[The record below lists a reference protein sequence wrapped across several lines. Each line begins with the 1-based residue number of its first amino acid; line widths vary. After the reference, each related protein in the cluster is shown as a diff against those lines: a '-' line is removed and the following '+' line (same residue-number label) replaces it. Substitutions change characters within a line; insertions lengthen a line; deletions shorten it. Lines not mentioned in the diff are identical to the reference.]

1 MTDFDIR
8 YSALRRAVIEREFE
22 KLNDRQ
28 KDGVFKT
35 EGPVLILAGA
45 GSGKTT
51 VLINRII
58 NLLRYGSGYECEEAP
73 DFAGDEELET
83 LAAYLSDE
91 YVPEE
96 EILRLCAVDPPKPWE
111 IIAITFTNKAAK
123 ELRDRLE
130 LACGEHGLDIWA
142 HTFHSACTR
151 ILRAHIER
159 LGYSKNFTIYDEDD
173 KKKVISEV
181 MSELGLSEKIY
192 DLKTVCSR
200 ISRAKDELKSPADY
214 SAETDGDL
222 LKQAAALIYERYD
235 DRMRSINALDF
246 DDIIVRTVELFRT
259 CPDVLE
265 YYQHKFRYV
274 LVDEYQDTNYA
285 QYVLCH
291 ELADGYRNLCVVGDD
306 DQSIYKF
313 RGATIENILNFEK
326 EYPDALTIRLEQN
339 YRSTGSILSA
349 ANGVIANN
357 RGRKGK
363 NLWTD
368 KGRGSPVYLYRGDT
382 QEDEAQFIAGIIN
395 EKRDAG
401 SNFRDFCVLYRN
413 HVLSQPLE
421 YAFQRNGIPYR
432 IVSGLRFFDRKEVKD
447 MLAYLCVIDNPAD
460 SVRLDRI
467 LNVPARGIGAV
478 TRDQVFAIAARDG
491 KTEFEVM
498 ENAASYPELSR
509 SAAKLSAFTDMIKSL
524 SFGKD
529 SDLMA
534 LYDAVLEKSGYLTML
549 SELPRAESETK
560 TENVMELK
568 SNISEYCSDTEE
580 PTLHGFL
587 EEIALFTDIDRY
599 DANADAVT
607 MMTIHSAKGL
617 EFENVFLCAAEEG
630 IFPSYRSETGEQ
642 IEEER
647 RLCYVAMTR
656 AKRNLYISCT
666 EHRMLYGQTSY
677 ARPSRFISE
686 IPEEFVKKL
695 GSAAPRKKY
704 EVPFSEKRKASFDD
718 LFGSKVAP
726 RESRVQ
732 SSVSF
737 SVGQRIRHNSFG
749 EGTVT
754 EVTPMGN
761 DQMLLVSFDK
771 AGEKLMMGK
780 AASKLITVIE

>member
-28 KDGVFKT
+28 RDGVFKT

-73 DFAGDEELET
+73 DFASDEDIET
-83 LAAYLSDE
+83 LASYLSDE
-91 YVPEE
+91 YVPDE

-130 LACGEHGLDIWA
+130 LACGEQGYDIWA

-151 ILRAHIER
+151 ILRAHIEK
-159 LGYSKNFTIYDEDD
+159 LGYPKNFTIYDEDD
-173 KKKVISEV
+173 KKRFVSEV
-181 MSELGLSEKIY
+181 MAELGLSEKIY
-192 DLKTVCSR
+192 DIKTVCAR
-200 ISRAKDELKSPADY
+200 ISRAKDELKTPADY
-214 SAETDGDL
+214 AAETDGDL
-222 LKQAAALIYERYD
+222 LKQATAQIYERYD
-235 DRMRSINALDF
+235 ERMRSISALDF
-246 DDIIVRTVELFRT
+246 DDIIVRTIELFRT

-265 YYQHKFRYV
+265 YYQHKFKYV

-349 ANGVIANN
+349 ANGVISNN

-382 QEDEAQFIAGIIN
+382 QEDEAQFIAGVIN
-395 EKRDAG
+395 EKHGSG

-447 MLAYLCVIDNPAD
+447 MLAYLCVIENPAD
-460 SVRLDRI
+460 SLRLGRI

-478 TRDQVFAIAARDG
+478 TQDQVFALAARDG

-524 SFGKD
+524 SSVKD
-529 SDLMA
+529 NDLMA
-534 LYDAVLEKSGYLTML
+534 FYDEVLEKSGYLRML
-549 SELPRAESETK
+549 SELPRAESESK

-568 SNISEYCSDTEE
+568 SNISEYCSDTRE
-580 PTLHGFL
+580 PTLNGFL

-599 DANADAVT
+599 DVNADAVT

-656 AKRNLYISCT
+656 AKRNLYISCA

-695 GSAAPRKKY
+695 GGEARRTKY
-704 EVPFSEKRKASFDD
+704 EVPFSEKRKMSFDD
-718 LFGSKVAP
+718 LFGAKIKAHESKAP
-726 RESRVQ
+726 SA
-732 SSVSF
+732 SF
-737 SVGQRIRHNSFG
+737 AVGQRVRHVNFG
-749 EGTVT
+749 EGTVA

-761 DQMLLVSFDK
+761 DQMLLVNFDD

-780 AASKLITVIE
+780 AASKVMTVL